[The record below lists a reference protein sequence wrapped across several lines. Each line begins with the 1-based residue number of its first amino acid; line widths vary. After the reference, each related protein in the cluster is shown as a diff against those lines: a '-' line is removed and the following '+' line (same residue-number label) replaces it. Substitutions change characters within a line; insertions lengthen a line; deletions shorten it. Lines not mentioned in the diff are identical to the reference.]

1 MGLDVVHVANEVNV
15 HRGVFPNLT
24 SINCYVDG
32 LFLTNG
38 IVNRYLLAGLTCFR
52 RMGNLEDLR

>member
-38 IVNRYLLAGLTCFR
+38 IVNRDLLVG
-52 RMGNLEDLR
+52 